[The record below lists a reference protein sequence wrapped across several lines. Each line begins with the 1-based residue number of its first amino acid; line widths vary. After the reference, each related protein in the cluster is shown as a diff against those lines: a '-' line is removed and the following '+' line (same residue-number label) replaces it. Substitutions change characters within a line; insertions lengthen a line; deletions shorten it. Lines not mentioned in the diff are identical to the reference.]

1 MYGKATLDI
10 PAVGNIGRS
19 RTDGLSD
26 QLAMILGRTAAW
38 TLSEQ
43 DGYVT
48 VTLESGAVKVIGH
61 DTVKGKLTFGN
72 RHHNYR
78 TYLDMQQQQ
87 YRTTANY
94 RTS

>member
-26 QLAMILGRTAAW
+26 ELALILGRTAAW

-48 VTLESGAVKVIGH
+48 VTLESGLRRIIGPH
-61 DTVKGKLTFGN
+61 ESGLLCVLSD
-72 RHHNYR
+72 
-78 TYLDMQQQQ
+78 QQKI
-87 YRTTANY
+87 
-94 RTS
+94 